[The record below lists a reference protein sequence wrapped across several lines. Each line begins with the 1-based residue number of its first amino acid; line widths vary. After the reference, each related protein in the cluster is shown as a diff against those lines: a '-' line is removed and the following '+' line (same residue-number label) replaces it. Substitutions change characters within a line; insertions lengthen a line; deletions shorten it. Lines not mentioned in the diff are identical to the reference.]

1 MTKTDD
7 KYIDKE
13 KLEQT
18 ALEYMRYFNGEGG
31 NPEPFGTMLLQLHDN
46 IL

>member
-1 MTKTDD
+1 MTKSDE

-13 KLEQT
+13 KLELT
-18 ALEYMRYFNGEGG
+18 ALEYMRYFKGEGG
-31 NPEPFGTMLLQLHDN
+31 NPESFGAMLLQLHDN